1 MTGIHDIS
9 MCWITLPATL
19 LCPAHSPATIMSL
32 EAARGLSIIDLISV
46 MNEKLNMEWSG
57 LLETPLPPVVSQASV
72 ESEVRA
78 T

>member
-1 MTGIHDIS
+1 MTGIHDIP

-19 LCPAHSPATIMSL
+19 LYPPHNLAAIMSL
-32 EAARGLSIIDLISV
+32 EAARGLSILDLISV